1 VAISLRD
8 GAKHAEEVGLLKPV
22 DLKGIYD
29 LSLLN
34 EVLKAKG
41 AAEVKS

>member
-1 VAISLRD
+1 LRD
-8 GAKHAEEVGLLKPV
+8 GAKHAQDVGLLDPV

-41 AAEVKS
+41 APEVKA